1 MRQRLSRY
9 LMPSIAVAA
18 LCVTSLG
25 GVAVLPGCSSGA
37 ARTGIVSGK
46 GNVSE
51 LVGIRAQGLYGEMSR
66 RGYANVSGHQ
76 AGAGSIT
83 VWLNPRT
90 GECARVET
98 RQGRVAATESNFG
111 GECK

>member
-1 MRQRLSRY
+1 MPLS
-9 LMPSIAVAA
+9 AAAA
-18 LCVTSLG
+18 LCAVGLG
-25 GVAVLPGCSSGA
+25 GAAVLAGCTSGA

-46 GNVSE
+46 GDVSE
-51 LVGIRAQGLYGEMSR
+51 LVGMRAQGLYGEMSR
-66 RGYANVSGHQ
+66 RGYANVGGHQ
-76 AGAGSIT
+76 AGPGSIT

-98 RQGRVAATESNFG
+98 RQGRVVGTESNFE